1 MPFNSFLDYPI
12 SWKPERSRL
21 TRPIYLSLAKQLE
34 QDIAAGFLAPGT
46 KLSPQ
51 RELSDF
57 LNINFTTVI
66 RSYRLCKLKR
76 LIYAR
81 TGSDFVSFQVD
92 FSLFLSEI
100 ARPCRTSAP
109 LLQLQDKPQIQIGL
123 RILQIQMGDLLN
135 PPDPIQTGGACNIK
149 SLAGLRYIQV
159 LLQIAL

>member
-57 LNINFTTVI
+57 LDINFTTVI

-81 TGSDFVSFQVD
+81 TGSGFVSPPSPFPTAILRRYSSR
-92 FSLFLSEI
+92 FSLNRFRRQTLLSFPVP
-100 ARPCRTSAP
+100 A
-109 LLQLQDKPQIQIGL
+109 
-123 RILQIQMGDLLN
+123 
-135 PPDPIQTGGACNIK
+135 PPDPVPDLSET
-149 SLAGLRYIQV
+149 
-159 LLQIAL
+159 IASYPSR

>member
-34 QDIAAGFLAPGT
+34 QDIAAGFWRRVQ

-92 FSLFLSEI
+92 FSLCLSEL

-109 LLQLQDKPQIQIGL
+109 LLQLQTQNGL

>member
-92 FSLFLSEI
+92 FSLCLSEI

-109 LLQLQDKPQIQIGL
+109 LLQLQDKP
-123 RILQIQMGDLLN
+123 QIQMGDLLN